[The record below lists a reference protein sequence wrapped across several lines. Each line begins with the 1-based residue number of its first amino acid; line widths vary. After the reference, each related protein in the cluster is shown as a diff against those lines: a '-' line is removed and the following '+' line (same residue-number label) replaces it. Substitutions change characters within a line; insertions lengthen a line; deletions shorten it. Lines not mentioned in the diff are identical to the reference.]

1 MPIVVDHITKSFPE
15 RDNKKKHKLVL
26 ENVSFSV
33 PESVSQTALSSSHR
47 SLPAPVV
54 CSMTTV
60 ENGFSTTRSTVH
72 GMAFSVP
79 SVVK

>member
-1 MPIVVDHITKSFPE
+1 MLKGLGMACV
-15 RDNKKKHKLVL
+15 LVGAVAL
-26 ENVSFSV
+26 G
-33 PESVSQTALSSSHR
+33 LSSSHR